1 MDRSRLAA
9 SAVIADFEAELLSF
23 PNGRFDDQVDT
34 DRNCSI
40 GCTTISVAR
49 RCRVDTTAVGKP
61 VQVRPVRSISAH
73 SNLPAFMYLFASRRG
88 QALGLR
94 QPIALAGLA
103 ASIAAGRH
111 SSLDGSTPDQA
122 YFTDLPIRTA
132 A

>member
-1 MDRSRLAA
+1 MTHVIRMDRSRLAA
-9 SAVIADFEAELLSF
+9 SAEIADFEAELLSF

-73 SNLPAFMYLFASRRG
+73 SNLPAFMYLLRSSCPSFDLTSGLFESNRPCEAVRDESAARRRR
-88 QALGLR
+88 A
-94 QPIALAGLA
+94 
-103 ASIAAGRH
+103 
-111 SSLDGSTPDQA
+111 
-122 YFTDLPIRTA
+122 
-132 A
+132 